1 MPLEI
6 ERKFLV
12 AEDGW
17 RLGASPG
24 QRLRE
29 GLLARMA
36 RGKVWVRRSEKQAW
50 ITVKGPKKGIAR
62 QEYEYE
68 VPLDHADQM
77 LATLCE
83 GPILE
88 KTRHRL
94 DHEGL
99 TWEVDVYA
107 GALAGLVIA
116 EVELEHLDQAVSL
129 PAWIGR
135 EVTGNPDFSSASLI
149 NTVQATPGLT
159 HLAGL
164 R

>member
-12 AEDGW
+12 AGDGW
-17 RLGASPG
+17 RLGASAG
-24 QRLRE
+24 QRLQE

-36 RGKVWVRRSEKQAW
+36 RGKVRVRRSENQAW

-62 QEYEYE
+62 QEFEYE
-68 VPLDHADQM
+68 VPLEHADEM

-83 GPILE
+83 GPLLE
-88 KTRHRL
+88 KTRYRL

-116 EVELEHLDQAVSL
+116 EVELDHLDQAVPL

-135 EVTGNPDFSSASLI
+135 EVTGSPDFSSASLI
-149 NTVQATPGLT
+149 GAVEATPGRT